1 MRVPQNR
8 PMNETAEELPLA
20 QEGVKFVEY
29 ELPLTERMRTFLRL
43 EFLYQQ
49 VLFHAE
55 DQADFGTRAAI
66 GGLLEIAT
74 ILGRGDVRAD
84 ALKELEKQADS
95 LRRYGS
101 EPGVDQS
108 RLGSLL
114 DNVEQLRSDLIN
126 IGPHFLQAIKESEF
140 LSAIKHRSS
149 IPGGTCVFDLPDYA
163 FWLSLP
169 FSTRSQQIE
178 QWLTGL
184 RPLCDAVAEVLWLIR
199 EMSDPEELVASNGMY
214 QRSSDQKEQLNLVRV
229 LLPPDSDLYTEI
241 SGGQHRITVRFLR
254 FADVNVSPI
263 QVSENVSFL
272 LGLY

>member
-1 MRVPQNR
+1 
-8 PMNETAEELPLA
+8 MNDPAEELPVA
-20 QEGVKFVEY
+20 QEAVKFVEY

-55 DQADFGTRAAI
+55 DQADFGSRAAI
-66 GGLLEIAT
+66 SGLLEIAT
-74 ILGRGDVRAD
+74 ILSRGDVRAD
-84 ALKELEKQADS
+84 TLKELEKQADS
-95 LRRYGS
+95 LRRYGTQ
-101 EPGVDQS
+101 PGVDQA

-114 DNVEQLRSDLIN
+114 DNVEQLRTDLLN
-126 IGPHFLQAIKESEF
+126 IGPHFLQTIKESEF
-140 LSAIKHRSS
+140 LNAIKHRSS

-169 FSTRSQQIE
+169 FSTRGHQLE
-178 QWLTGL
+178 HWLSGL

-199 EMSDPEELVASNGMY
+199 EMSDPEELVAIKGMY
-214 QRSSDQKEQLNLVRV
+214 QRSADQKEQLNLVRV

-254 FADVNVSPI
+254 FTDVNARPA
-263 QVSENVSFL
+263 QASEDVTFF
-272 LGLY
+272 LGLC

>member
-1 MRVPQNR
+1 
-8 PMNETAEELPLA
+8 MNNPAEEVPLA
-20 QEGVKFVEY
+20 QEGLKFVEY

-49 VLFHAE
+49 TLFHTE

-66 GGLLEIAT
+66 SGLLEIAT

-101 EPGVDQS
+101 QAGVDQS
-108 RLGSLL
+108 RLTSLL
-114 DNVEQLRSDLIN
+114 DNVEQLRRDLLN

-149 IPGGTCVFDLPDYA
+149 IPGGTCVFVLPDYA

-169 FSTRSQQIE
+169 FATRAQQIE
-178 QWLTGL
+178 HWLTGL

-199 EMSDPEELVASNGMY
+199 EMSDPEEIVASDGMY

-229 LLPPDSDLYTEI
+229 LLPPDSDLYAEM

-254 FADVNVSPI
+254 FTDVTASPV
-263 QVSENVSFL
+263 QASENVSCLF
-272 LGLY
+272 GVC

>member
-1 MRVPQNR
+1 
-8 PMNETAEELPLA
+8 MNDPAEELPVA

-55 DQADFGTRAAI
+55 DQADFGSRAAI

-101 EPGVDQS
+101 QPGVDQA
-108 RLGSLL
+108 RLGTLL
-114 DNVEQLRSDLIN
+114 DNVEQLRIDLLN
-126 IGPHFLQAIKESEF
+126 IGPHFLQPIKDSEF

-169 FSTRSQQIE
+169 FATRAE
-178 QWLTGL
+178 QMEYWLAGL

-199 EMSDPEELVASNGMY
+199 EMADPEELLAPQGMY
-214 QRSSDQKEQLNLVRV
+214 QRSSEQKEQLNLVRV
-229 LLPPDSDLYTEI
+229 LLPPGSDLYTEI

-254 FADVNVSPI
+254 FTDVHARPV
-263 QVSENVSFL
+263 QASEDVSFL
-272 LGLY
+272 LGLC